1 MAYRKFIAL
10 EICSTI
16 AQQTIIRKHIT
27 VCFLKDEYVRLFLM
41 EKIKVRNAFV
51 NDAGLIKTCSQPKK
65 CRNLS
70 KWLLLKT
77 IHLMNSPLYRNVNKR
92 NE

>member
-1 MAYRKFIAL
+1 MSYKEWPIENSL
-10 EICSTI
+10 PLKYVLPT
-16 AQQTIIRKHIT
+16 AQRTIIRKHIT

-70 KWLLLKT
+70 K
-77 IHLMNSPLYRNVNKR
+77 
-92 NE
+92 

>member
-10 EICSTI
+10 EICSTT
-16 AQQTIIRKHIT
+16 AQRTIIRKHIT

-51 NDAGLIKTCSQPKK
+51 NDAGLIKARHALSQKSVEILAND
-65 CRNLS
+65 CC
-70 KWLLLKT
+70 LKQYT
-77 IHLMNSPLYRNVNKR
+77 
-92 NE
+92 

>member
-16 AQQTIIRKHIT
+16 GQRTIIRKHIT

-41 EKIKVRNAFV
+41 EIEVRNAFV

-70 KWLLLKT
+70 K
-77 IHLMNSPLYRNVNKR
+77 
-92 NE
+92 